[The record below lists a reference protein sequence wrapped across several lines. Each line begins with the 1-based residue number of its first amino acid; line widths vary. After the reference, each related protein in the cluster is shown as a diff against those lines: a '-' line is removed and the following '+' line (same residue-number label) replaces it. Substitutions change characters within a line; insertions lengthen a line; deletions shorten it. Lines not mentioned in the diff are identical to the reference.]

1 MVLNIILIRFKGAG
15 YMESILKKLIFKY
28 SGIQVV
34 NLNENLLKLPIPVVN
49 FIYII
54 TELEDIYNIR
64 IIKVMDNE
72 NFEVFT
78 INNLMKKL
86 TLYIKN

>member
-1 MVLNIILIRFKGAG
+1 
-15 YMESILKKLIFKY
+15 MENILKKLIFKY

-34 NLNENLLKLPIPVVN
+34 NSDENLLKLPISVVN

-54 TELEDIYNIR
+54 TELEDMYNIR
-64 IIKVMDNE
+64 IIKLMDIE

-86 TLYIKN
+86 TII